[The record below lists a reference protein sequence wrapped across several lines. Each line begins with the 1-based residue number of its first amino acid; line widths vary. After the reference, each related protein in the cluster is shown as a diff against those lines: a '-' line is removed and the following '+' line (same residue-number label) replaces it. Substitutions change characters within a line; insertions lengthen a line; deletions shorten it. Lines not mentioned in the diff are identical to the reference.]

1 MRMPTMQMSTHECGM
16 VRHTTRSDSRRPMS
30 RAISIILTTVTLL
43 CACDSDK
50 GPTPE
55 QKAAQAAEAEKQKQE
70 EEALA
75 KRKAEREAKQ
85 KAEKEAKA
93 KFDAAL
99 EAVALIPEGTKV
111 TGDLVKACDE
121 VAAAQDAFM
130 QRLQKGDAL
139 EQWNAKKDETTPMT
153 KIKCTQGNS
162 PKIAACVKHGLDN
175 APEELKDAFDDIF
188 NRCVDKYRSAAG
200 GAGTI
205 RKKPL

>member
-1 MRMPTMQMSTHECGM
+1 M
-16 VRHTTRSDSRRPMS
+16 TRATP
-30 RAISIILTTVTLL
+30 IIFALITCLV

-50 GPTPE
+50 GPSE
-55 QKAAQAAEAEKQKQE
+55 EEKAAAAAEVEKKKQE

-85 KAEKEAKA
+85 KAEKEKKE
-93 KFDAAL
+93 KFEAAL
-99 EAVALIPEGTKV
+99 AEVAVIPEDAKV

-121 VAAAQDAFM
+121 VAEAQDAFM
-130 QRLQKGDAL
+130 QRLQQGDAL
-139 EQWNAKKDETTPMT
+139 EQWNAKKEEKLPMT

-162 PKIAACVKHGLDN
+162 AKIAACVKNGLEK

-188 NRCVDKYRSAAG
+188 NRCVDKYKSKSA

-205 RKKPL
+205 RRKPL